1 MFATF
6 KSGHQ
11 QTNSMLRN
19 CLILPFLV
27 FFAFVHTLSAQ
38 QSAKSK
44 SKERFREKDD
54 PNNIIRI
61 RNTKELNS
69 QGTDYSPVFYDNGL
83 VFVSSRKKSGPQD
96 KKSGETFSELY
107 FSPFDPNGDPA
118 SPQKFS
124 LEINSSLH
132 EGPVT
137 FNRDFKT
144 MYFTRNNM
152 HKGVQKADEKGVVR
166 LKIYEANAGPI
177 DWMNVRELPFNSDGY
192 SCLHP
197 SLSVDGNRLFFAS
210 DMSGGQGGYD
220 IWVSQRAPEGHW
232 GPPMN
237 LGPIVN
243 TPENEVFPFIHVSNT
258 LFFSSTG
265 HEGLGKLDIFR
276 VDLDQVNQE
285 VFNLG
290 DKFNSNEEELAF
302 VLNDDGTRGFF
313 ASDRGNGFGKDDI
326 YSFSIEK
333 GFAGAKPESKDM
345 KIKVVDANTNESLQG
360 AGIRILQFSDGGFVS
375 GNNDVF
381 TIDMQQM
388 DLDQPNTLSMRVVR
402 KDADDLGRPD
412 LYTNVEGEAFNAFTQ
427 YRQYMIVVTYDG
439 YEAGEQAFSYEQNPE
454 TQNIFIKLQPA
465 GKCFRA
471 GGVVL
476 TDKMGTR
483 INFANVRFTHKMSG
497 KSQMVRSNTNGEFDL
512 CLTEVGD
519 YLVQI
524 ERDGFL
530 PENYSLALQQGQK
543 AFNEVRMRPTEVGV
557 REEELLPLASG
568 IKTGSVMVMDRI
580 KFEESKATL
589 NQSAVRHLDALYE
602 LMLRY
607 PEMEIELT
615 VHTDARGDAA
625 ENQALTAERAKNCK
639 TYLTYRGVAEKRVQV
654 FGQGE
659 SEIRN
664 RCTDGVEC
672 SEEEH
677 KSNQRIEIKVKRI
690 GA

>member
-1 MFATF
+1 MHRT
-6 KSGHQ
+6 S
-11 QTNSMLRN
+11 
-19 CLILPFLV
+19 LILPFLV
-27 FFAFVHTLSAQ
+27 FFAWTNALSAQ
-38 QSAKSK
+38 QSSKSK

-54 PNNIIRI
+54 PNNIIRV

-96 KKSGETFSELY
+96 KKSGETYSELY

-137 FNRDFKT
+137 FSRDFKT

-166 LKIYEANAGPI
+166 LKIYEAKAGVI
-177 DWMNVRELPFNSDGY
+177 DWVDVRELPFNSDSY

-197 SLSVDGNRLFFAS
+197 SLSADGKHLYFAS
-210 DMSGGQGGYD
+210 DMPGGQGGYD
-220 IWVSQRAPEGHW
+220 IWVSQRSKEGYW
-232 GPPMN
+232 GPPTN
-237 LGPIVN
+237 LGAIVN
-243 TPENEVFPFIHVSNT
+243 TPQNEVFPHIHISGT
-258 LFFSSTG
+258 LFFSSNG
-265 HEGLGKLDIFR
+265 HDGLGKLDIFR
-276 VDLDQVNQE
+276 VDLDEVNRE

-290 DKFNSNEEELAF
+290 EKFNSNEEDLAF
-302 VLNDDGTRGFF
+302 VLDDDGIRGFF
-313 ASDRGNGFGKDDI
+313 ASDRGNGYGKDDI

-333 GFAGAKPESKDM
+333 GFAGAKPESQDL
-345 KIKVVDANTNESLQG
+345 KIKVVDANTGESLQG
-360 AGIRILQFSDGGFVS
+360 AGIRILQFSEGGFVS

-412 LYTNVEGEAFNAFTQ
+412 QYTNVQGEATNAFTQ
-427 YRQYMIVVTYDG
+427 YRQYMIVVTHEG
-439 YEAGEQAFSYEQNPE
+439 YEAGEQAFSFEQNP
-454 TQNIFIKLQPA
+454 QAKDIIVKLHPA
-465 GKCFRA
+465 GRCYRA

-497 KSQMVRSNTNGEFDL
+497 KSQVVRSNTNGEFDL
-512 CLTEVGD
+512 CLTEEGD

-524 ERDGFL
+524 EREGFL
-530 PENYSLALQQGQK
+530 PENYSLPVQQGQK

-580 KFEESKATL
+580 KFEDGKATL

-602 LMLRY
+602 LMMRY

-625 ENQALTAERAKNCK
+625 DNQTLSSERAKNCK
-639 TYLTYRGVAEKRVQV
+639 TYLTYRGLAEKRIQAS
-654 FGQGE
+654 GKGE

-664 RCTDGVEC
+664 RCTEGVEC

-677 KSNQRIEIKVKRI
+677 KNNQRIEVKVKRI